1 MAGSIKAFIYTTNT
15 GATFGVHQDEDWGEA
30 VGNPDVATDPSG
42 LYGLPKNLIPRM
54 ARYRASSGTRQ
65 LGIIVCDP
73 TKTTDDLPQTI
84 TISATNG
91 EPSEVAGEN
100 ILALTSFKGE
110 VFTPI
115 RAVDTGLT
123 DGDAT

>member
-1 MAGSIKAFIYTTNT
+1 MAGSIKSFIYTTDT
-15 GATFGVHQDEDWGEA
+15 GMTFGVHMDEDWGEI
-30 VGNPDVATDPSG
+30 VNNTDVTTDPSG
-42 LYGLPKNLIPRM
+42 LYGMPKNVTPRE

-73 TKTTDDLPQTI
+73 TTTSDDLPQTI

-100 ILALTSFKGE
+100 TLTLTSFKGE

-115 RAVDTGLT
+115 RAIDTGLI